1 MALRIWKTT
10 SPALNLPTLLSDME
24 FKMETKVIASESGH
38 WYTKDGESAYEV
50 QAKDGSSRPT
60 TLRDARKNSLVPSV
74 TTILGI
80 ISKPGLDAWKQ
91 NQAIDSA
98 LTLPMLDGES
108 LDDFKIRVIKDAKE
122 QGRNAAQLGTDIHAS
137 LDKAY
142 SGKDYDPAHE
152 VYVKAVQ
159 EAVFLK
165 YGEQDWMAEKSFA
178 HGLGFGGKIDLACE
192 VAMIDGSTLAQS
204 NTGIVIDFKTSSFT
218 EDKIK
223 TLGYDEHIFQL
234 AAYATGLCIQ
244 RPILANVYV
253 STVTPGLV
261 FIKEYTQE
269 ESDWGWACFSSFL
282 NAWKILKKYQP

>member
-1 MALRIWKTT
+1 
-10 SPALNLPTLLSDME
+10 ME
-24 FKMETKVIASESGH
+24 MKLETKVMASESNH
-38 WYTKDGESAYEV
+38 WYDKDGNPAYEV
-50 QAKDGSSRPT
+50 PAKDGTMRAT
-60 TLRDARKNSLVPSV
+60 TLRDARKLGLCPSV
-74 TTILGI
+74 TTVLGL
-80 ISKPGLDAWKQ
+80 ISKPGLDAWKL

-98 LTLPMLDGES
+98 LTLPMLEGES

-122 QGRNAAQLGTDIHAS
+122 QGQKAAQLGTDIHAS

-142 SGKDYDPAHE
+142 SGKSYDPAHE

-165 YGEQDWMAEKSFA
+165 YGNQDWIAEKSFA
-178 HGLGFGGKIDLACE
+178 HGLGFGGKIDLACT
-192 VAMIDGSTLAQS
+192 ATLIEG
-204 NTGIVIDFKTSSFT
+204 NPLTMTDMGIVIDFKTSSFT

-244 RPILANVYV
+244 KPILANVYV
-253 STVTPGLV
+253 STVTHGLV

-269 ESDWGWACFSSFL
+269 EADWGWACFSSFL
-282 NAWKILKKYQP
+282 NSWKTLKKYQP

>member
-1 MALRIWKTT
+1 
-10 SPALNLPTLLSDME
+10 ME
-24 FKMETKVIASESGH
+24 MKLETKVIASESGH
-38 WYTKDGESAYEV
+38 WYTKDGDSAYEV
-50 QAKDGSSRPT
+50 PAKDGTMRPT
-60 TLRDARKNSLVPSV
+60 TLRDARKVGLVPSV
-74 TTILGI
+74 TTILGV

-98 LTLPMLDGES
+98 LTLPMLEGES

-122 QGRNAAQLGTDIHAS
+122 QGQKAAQLGTDIHAS

-165 YGEQDWMAEKSFA
+165 YGEQDWIAEKSFA

-192 VAMIDGSTLAQS
+192 
-204 NTGIVIDFKTSSFT
+204 GIVIDFKTSSFT

-223 TLGYDEHIFQL
+223 TLGYDEHVQQL

-244 RPILANVYV
+244 NPILANVYV
-253 STVTPGLV
+253 SIVTPGLV
-261 FIKEYTQE
+261 HIKEYTQE
-269 ESDWGWACFSSFL
+269 EAAWGWDCFAAFL
-282 NAWKILKKYQP
+282 NAWKIVKKYSPSL

>member
-1 MALRIWKTT
+1 
-10 SPALNLPTLLSDME
+10 
-24 FKMETKVIASESGH
+24 
-38 WYTKDGESAYEV
+38 
-50 QAKDGSSRPT
+50 
-60 TLRDARKNSLVPSV
+60 V
-74 TTILGI
+74 TTILGV
-80 ISKPGLDAWKQ
+80 ISKPGLESWKL

-98 LTLPMLDGES
+98 LTLPMLEGES
-108 LDDFKIRVIKDAKE
+108 LDDFKVRVIKDAKE
-122 QGRNAAQLGTDIHAS
+122 QGQKAAQLGTDIHAS

-142 SGKDYDPAHE
+142 SGKSYSPEHE

-165 YGEQDWMAEKSFA
+165 YGNQDWIAEKSFA
-178 HGLGFGGKIDLACE
+178 HNLGFGGKIDLACT
-192 VAMIDGSTLAQS
+192 ATLIEG
-204 NTGIVIDFKTSSFT
+204 NPLTMTDTGIVIDFKTSSFT

-269 ESDWGWACFSSFL
+269 EAEWGWACFSSFL
-282 NAWKILKKYQP
+282 NAWKTMKKYQP